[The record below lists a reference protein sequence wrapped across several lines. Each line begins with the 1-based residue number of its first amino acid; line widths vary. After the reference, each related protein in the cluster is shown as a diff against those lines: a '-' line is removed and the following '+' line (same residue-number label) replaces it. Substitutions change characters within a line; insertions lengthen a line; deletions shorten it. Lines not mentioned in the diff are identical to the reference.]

1 VDNTAIQ
8 SGYPLYHHTFFFTED
23 NEWAVIQQGMNV
35 KDKTARRYHWLSD
48 DVNSFVLEPHNAIL
62 CDMKR
67 DVVLNMTDKSCEGCR
82 KTSRDISRENPKKVF
97 RMLKLIK
104 PSYQKSLREWMP
116 TKESDFTANILYLP
130 KNLNWKALK
139 KAYETQPKNYEE
151 LLAIRGMG
159 PATVRGL
166 ALISE
171 LIYGEK
177 PSWKDPVKYS
187 FAFGG
192 KDGVPFPVNRK
203 SMDKA
208 IQILETGIEEAKIGK
223 WEKINALK
231 RFRKYVPPTL

>member
-1 VDNTAIQ
+1 M
-8 SGYPLYHHTFFFTED
+8 F
-23 NEWAVIQQGMNV
+23 
-35 KDKTARRYHWLSD
+35 
-48 DVNSFVLEPHNAIL
+48 
-62 CDMKR
+62 
-67 DVVLNMTDKSCEGCR
+67 KS
-82 KTSRDISRENPKKVF
+82 
-97 RMLKLIK
+97 IK
-104 PSYQKSLREWMP
+104 PSYQRSLSEWVP

-139 KAYETQPKNYEE
+139 NAYEIQPKSYEE

-208 IQILETGIEEAKIGK
+208 IQILETGIKEAKIGK
-223 WEKINALK
+223 WEKISALK
-231 RFRKYVPPTL
+231 RFRKYVPPTV